1 VSTAALPIRSRP
13 VSRLWN
19 RTLEHYPSNVT
30 RFTSLGI
37 VVAATVL
44 LYYQLYLAGGVA
56 TSILR
61 DLHMSFL
68 YYVNVNVIGFVLGAF
83 SAIFAGAADR
93 YGRANI
99 VVGGLAITGLLC
111 VFALP
116 NVHSSLGFG
125 IVYIAIGFVEG
136 VILVAT
142 PALVRDFSPQLG
154 RASAMGF
161 WTLGPAI
168 GSLVVSIAVS
178 SSSSTSSW
186 QHQYRTAGLIG
197 LGVCAVAFLFLR
209 ELSPKLRDQLMVSSH
224 DRALIEVRA
233 KGVDVEETLRKPWA
247 QVLHR
252 DILLPAVAIG
262 AFLIIYYLAVGFFPV
277 FFQTV
282 FGYSQSKANS
292 LGNWFWAFD
301 AAALV
306 IVGILSDRLRVRKPF
321 MVLGGLMAIVF
332 TTSFAIASIH
342 HGTTY
347 GTFRVL
353 MIGIAVSLATAF
365 APWMAAFTETVE
377 RRNPALIAHG
387 LAVWGWIVRMFI
399 AVTIFFVPHVVNTVT
414 PLVENGPAVKA
425 VLADPT
431 PVGQTT
437 IGEVATAATAHPAV
451 IAELTTITA
460 RDGGVIAELRAHPR
474 IAQALAAPQASG
486 AKLTPAQLAV
496 IKAALGTAAFNQLLA
511 PQTQRDLAYLSTTA
525 PKALGPSNFAALS
538 APTPR
543 LRAKLTT
550 LATVGPGLARAADRS
565 PKQWQKYFLIAIGGE
580 VVFLPL
586 IFLMAGFWDPRKAKR
601 AEEEHEAR
609 IAAELAALEQ
619 PEPLGQE
626 VLQPQPALA

>member
-1 VSTAALPIRSRP
+1 MSTAALPIQSRP

-19 RTLEHYPSNVT
+19 RSLEHYPDDVT
-30 RFTSLGI
+30 RYTSLGI

-61 DLHMSFL
+61 DLHMSFV
-68 YYVNVNVIGFVLGAF
+68 YYVNVSVIGFVLGAF
-83 SAIFAGAADR
+83 SAILAGMADR

-116 NVHSSLGFG
+116 NVHSSLEFG

-161 WTLGPAI
+161 WTLGPAL

-178 SSSSTSSW
+178 SASSTSSW
-186 QHQYRTAGLIG
+186 QHQYRIAGLIG
-197 LGVCAVAFLFLR
+197 LAVCAVAFLFLR

-224 DRALIEVRA
+224 DRALIEARA
-233 KGVDVEETLRKPWA
+233 KGVNVEETLRKPWA

-252 DILLPAVAIG
+252 DILLPAVAIS
-262 AFLIIYYLAVGFFPV
+262 AFLIIYYLVVGFFPV

-282 FGYSQSKANS
+282 FGYSQAKANS

-301 AAALV
+301 AAVLV

-332 TTSFAIASIH
+332 TTIFAVESVH
-342 HGTTY
+342 HSTAY

-377 RRNPALIAHG
+377 RHNPALIAHG
-387 LAVWGWIVRMFI
+387 LAVWGWIVRIFI

-414 PLVENGPAVKA
+414 PLVENGPTVKA
-425 VLADPT
+425 IFADPT

-437 IGEVATAATAHPAV
+437 IGKVATAAAANPAV
-451 IAELTTITA
+451 IAKLTAINA
-460 RDGGVIAELRAHPR
+460 RDGAVIAGLQAHPP
-474 IAQALAAPQASG
+474 IAKALATAQASS
-486 AKLTPAQLAV
+486 AKPTAAQLAA
-496 IKAALGTAAFNQLLA
+496 IKAALGTAVFNQLLA

-525 PKALGPSNFAALS
+525 PKALGPANISALS

-543 LRAKLTT
+543 LRAELTT

-565 PKQWQKYFLIAIGGE
+565 PKQWQRYFFIAVAGE
-580 VVFLPL
+580 ILFVPM
-586 IFLMAGFWDPRKAKR
+586 IFLMVGFWDPRKARR
-601 AEEEHEAR
+601 ADEEHEAR
-609 IAAELAALEQ
+609 VAAELAALERQ
-619 PEPLGQE
+619 EALEPEPE
-626 VLQPQPALA
+626 PEPAVA